1 MGKIK
6 EKGLRRLVK
15 ASGYSLSGLKAAWTH
30 EEAFRMECV
39 MALIMIPAGFWL
51 GAGAVQ
57 KALLAGSCLLV
68 LLTELLN
75 AAVETVVDRI
85 GPEHHELSGR
95 AKDMGSA
102 AVLTSLILTLVVWGL
117 IIHERFL
124 GS

>member
-1 MGKIK
+1 MVKIK

-15 ASGYSLSGLKAAWTH
+15 ASGYSISGLKAAWRE

-39 MALIMIPAGFWL
+39 LTLVMIPAGFWI
-51 GAGAVQ
+51 GADAVQ
-57 KALLAGSCLLV
+57 KSLLVGTCLLV

-75 AAVETVVDRI
+75 AAVETIVDRI

-102 AVLTSLILTLVVWGL
+102 AVLISLILALVVWGL
-117 IIHERFL
+117 IVHERFF
-124 GS
+124 